1 MGSNPWS
8 AKARDLDRYR
18 WMLLRERHGVFG
30 SGVRFLREAIGDWLF
45 GVRAKMRLA
54 KSVEVHPCDFLLLQS
69 APKVLAFQRK
79 KKLIAG
85 IRERGYTLTETAL
98 QPPRV
103 VLRNAMLRRPPFSV
117 PTRYFGLAAHAQWL
131 VEHYQP
137 KVLLNDRN
145 GSLHAPFLRL
155 ALNACHRPLVHLAHA
170 TTVEGSRRLGM
181 NDYDFYF
188 LFGQSSL
195 DALRARNL
203 RLGSSLAVLAGSHMI
218 DDSYDL
224 AIADPHLHTLLV
236 LGVGP
241 DKEKEGG
248 YRATYD
254 LLRNWAATNPG
265 YRVLVKAHPRS
276 CVPFWQDAST
286 QLSNVHVLPK
296 ECTLAEALARVSIVV
311 NIMSNAVIEAALARR
326 PVLHVNASR
335 DPDIFEQ
342 ARFFGPCIDTAE
354 KISERLKEIENNYST
369 AVAASVSFAEYH
381 LAQGSNGLESC
392 LTLLENIVSGET
404 CAGVPLMERLGK

>member
-45 GVRAKMRLA
+45 GIRAKMRLA

-85 IRERGYTLTETAL
+85 IRERGYTLAETAL

-103 VLRNAMLRRPPFSV
+103 VLRNAMLRCPPFSV
-117 PTRYFGLAAHAQWL
+117 PTRYFALAAHAQWL

-155 ALNACHRPLVHLAHA
+155 ALNTSHRPLVHLAHA

-342 ARFFGPCIDTAE
+342 ARFFGSCIDTAE

-392 LTLLENIVSGET
+392 LTLLENIVSGEA
-404 CAGVPLMERLGK
+404 CVGVPLMERLGK